1 MIVIGITGPTGA
13 GKTTALGE
21 IKKLGGTVVDC
32 DAVYHE
38 LLKSDIALQD
48 AICNRFG
55 DVKTADGSIDR
66 KALGRVVFGD
76 AKALADLDA
85 IIKPFVTAAVEV
97 ALAAARGQGRRLA
110 AVDGITIIE
119 SGLAARCD
127 AAVAV
132 LAPAEDRVR
141 RICAREDISEAYA
154 RSRIAAQKEDGFF
167 RANCDYV
174 LYNDCA
180 DPEQFAA
187 RAKELFEQIMTQYE
201 TGGTK

>member
-13 GKTTALGE
+13 GKTTALKQVE
-21 IKKLGGTVVDC
+21 ILGGAVVDC

-38 LLKSDIALQD
+38 LLKRDIALQS
-48 AICNRFG
+48 ALCSRFG
-55 DVKTADGSIDR
+55 DVKTQDGAIDR

-85 IIKPFVTAAVEV
+85 IIKPFVGAAVE
-97 ALAAARGQGRRLA
+97 AAISDARAQGKKLA

-127 AAVAV
+127 AVVAV
-132 LAPAEDRVR
+132 LAPVEDRVR
-141 RICAREDISEAYA
+141 RICAREGIGEDYA
-154 RSRIAAQKEDGFF
+154 RARVAAQKEDAFF
-167 RANCDYV
+167 RANCDHV

-180 DPEQFAA
+180 DLEQFAG
-187 RAKELFEQIMTQYE
+187 RATELLESIINQYE
-201 TGGTK
+201 TGGTR